1 MRNALKE
8 ILGKR
13 IAGVVAK
20 KRKEK
25 NPSYQIFLIF
35 SDRTNIEFY
44 VDGNEIKTTST
55 LSKGSLKEVREYGGE
70 ESIVFEAFDDSIL
83 KKAKKTVRSR
93 KKNGGGS

>member
-20 KRKEK
+20 KREEI
-25 NPSYQIFLIF
+25 NPPYQIFLIF

-44 VDGNEIKTTST
+44 IDGNEIKTTST
-55 LSKGSLKEVREYGGE
+55 LSEGSLKEVREYGGE
-70 ESIVFEAFDDSIL
+70 ESIVFDAFDDSIL
-83 KKAKKTVRSR
+83 KKVKKTSRS
-93 KKNGGGS
+93 K